1 MERIWMKKPNRFF
14 ITAHVK
20 VNNYTTMLETM
31 QAKGF
36 LFFIFW
42 SCIKLQLFWD
52 NILLIF
58 EHVFVYS

>member
-14 ITAHVK
+14 YYRSHESKQLHHNIGDDAG
-20 VNNYTTMLETM
+20 
-31 QAKGF
+31 KGNF
-36 LFFIFW
+36 FW

>member
-14 ITAHVK
+14 YYRSRESKQLHHNVGDDAG
-20 VNNYTTMLETM
+20 
-31 QAKGF
+31 KGI
-36 LFFIFW
+36 FIFW